1 MIEVICG
8 PIFSGKTEELIRRIR
23 RLQYAEVDFML
34 FKPTIDDRY
43 HEINITSHNKT
54 TIKSI
59 PIQYA
64 SEITLHLDQNP
75 HITTIAID
83 EVQFLHPDIVGI
95 CNNLDPNYH
104 ILVAGLDMNHKGE
117 PFAVMQGFL
126 PIADTIEKLSA
137 VCVKCGHDAKMSY
150 KISQDAIIVDVGGA
164 EKYEARCRKCWA
176 SVC

>member
-8 PIFSGKTEELIRRIR
+8 PMFSGKTEELIRRIR
-23 RLQYAEVDFML
+23 RLRYANVDFML

-43 HEINITSHNKT
+43 HEINVTSHNKT

-64 SEITLHLDQNP
+64 SEITLHIDQNP

-83 EVQFLHPDIVGI
+83 EVQFLNPDIVNM
-95 CNNLDPNYH
+95 CNNLDANYH
-104 ILVAGLDMNHKGE
+104 ILVAGLDMNHKGD
-117 PFAVMQGFL
+117 PFTVMQGFL
-126 PIADTIEKLSA
+126 PIADKIEKLSA
-137 VCVKCGHDAKMSY
+137 VCVKCGADAKMSY
-150 KISQDAIIVDVGGA
+150 KLSEDASIVDVGGA

-176 SVC
+176 SR